1 MTTETTETTEGSE
14 ATDEYR
20 RVVLTLRAV
29 KLALG
34 IVASVLTVLRLLGV
48 L

>member
-1 MTTETTETTEGSE
+1 MTTDTTDASE

-20 RVVLTLRAV
+20 RTVLTLRAV

-34 IVASVLTVLRLLGV
+34 IVVSALTLLRLLGV